1 MTKRNR
7 GFLKIV
13 ATDSSQHHFFP
24 LPEDRLTASVKVRS
38 ICSMSQSFVVNCI
51 LLGNYYIESCEL
63 ELYDRSEK
71 IELINNAASPV
82 PRISSL

>member
-7 GFLKIV
+7 GFLKIVEFV

-38 ICSMSQSFVVNCI
+38 ICIMSPSFVVNCI
-51 LLGNYYIESCEL
+51 LPEIILKVVYFNFTIGKKKLN
-63 ELYDRSEK
+63 K
-71 IELINNAASPV
+71 
-82 PRISSL
+82 